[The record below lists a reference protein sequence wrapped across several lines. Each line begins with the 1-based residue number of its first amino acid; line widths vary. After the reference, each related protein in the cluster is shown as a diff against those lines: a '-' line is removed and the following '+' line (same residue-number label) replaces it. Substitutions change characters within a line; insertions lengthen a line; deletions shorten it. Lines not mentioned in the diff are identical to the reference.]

1 MKHNYDIF
9 VGDDLVIADKILR
22 RRFQMM
28 VHSYLYYEMDTNI
41 ITDKQFDTWGREL
54 VQLQADYPEISKQV
68 EYYEA
73 FANWDA
79 STGFDLP
86 KDERIQHIAWRLTH
100 CSSYIGDVSKVTKK
114 TAHTA
119 KKAVRKSLF

>member
-1 MKHNYDIF
+1 MKHNYDMF

-28 VHSYLYYEMDTNI
+28 VHSYLYYEMNTNL
-41 ITDKQFDTWGREL
+41 ITDRQFDTWGREL
-54 VQLQADYPEISKQV
+54 VKLQADYPEISKQV

-100 CSSYIGDVSKVTKK
+100 CSQSNNTIQKVPRKSLQSTKK
-114 TAHTA
+114 VA
-119 KKAVRKSLF
+119 RKSLF